1 MARDSKNC
9 GGTSRSVARS
19 FELGTN
25 DAKITFEDEEGTSTM
40 VLTLALLPGGP
51 KQISLLPKQ

>member
-1 MARDSKNC
+1 
-9 GGTSRSVARS
+9 VARS